1 MKLDGEKGVVAQFL
15 LDCENRGLAD
25 GSVALYR
32 RHLGLLVRRLEMMGV
47 TELEDVTLVYL
58 RQLLHF
64 LLHPDVNDKRFPG
77 ARRQDKGK
85 LAPGTV
91 GSYVLTMKT
100 FFGWCV
106 AEDLI
111 ESNPAAR
118 LTKPKIPKNVVAA
131 FSPEHI
137 DKMLA
142 VCDTSTERG
151 FRDYVLLLVLLD
163 MGMRVSELCSLRLQD
178 VYQRHIKVW
187 GKGQKEREIGIH
199 SEVSKLLWKYIQK
212 YRHPRDPEEDH
223 VFLSKRGA
231 LTVSGVE
238 DISKNIRVKSGI
250 TDVRVSPHT
259 LRHTFAKWY
268 LLRGGDLFKLSR
280 ELGHSGIQITGE
292 IYLGDF
298 KSADARLDHEDYSPV
313 GRLNLKKG
321 KKGKSSSR

>member
-118 LTKPKIPKNVVAA
+118 L
-131 FSPEHI
+131 
-137 DKMLA
+137 
-142 VCDTSTERG
+142 
-151 FRDYVLLLVLLD
+151 
-163 MGMRVSELCSLRLQD
+163 
-178 VYQRHIKVW
+178 
-187 GKGQKEREIGIH
+187 
-199 SEVSKLLWKYIQK
+199 
-212 YRHPRDPEEDH
+212 
-223 VFLSKRGA
+223 
-231 LTVSGVE
+231 
-238 DISKNIRVKSGI
+238 
-250 TDVRVSPHT
+250 
-259 LRHTFAKWY
+259 
-268 LLRGGDLFKLSR
+268 
-280 ELGHSGIQITGE
+280 
-292 IYLGDF
+292 
-298 KSADARLDHEDYSPV
+298 
-313 GRLNLKKG
+313 
-321 KKGKSSSR
+321 